1 MEILNWSALSAE
13 AKMASLRRPAID
25 SSNAIDV
32 AASIIEQVKQRGD
45 DSLIELATQFDG
57 ADLADVLVSREELAA
72 GASQVP
78 RSVQNAIDLAIAN
91 VRKFHQAQQT
101 QALRI
106 ETAPGVVC
114 ERLTRPIDAVGLYV
128 PAGSAP
134 LPSAAIMLGVPAL
147 IAGCPEIVMASP
159 PREDGTLDPTVLAV
173 AKRLGISTIVKAG
186 GAQSIAALAYG
197 TKSVPRCCKL
207 FGPGNTYVTAA
218 KILVASDPDGAAI
231 DMPAG
236 PSELMVLAD
245 AGANPKF
252 IAADLLSQAEHGPD
266 SQVILVATDQATAA
280 ATVDEVQAQ
289 CLTLERSEIA
299 TRALEGSRC
308 IVVKSR
314 TEAIEIANA
323 YAPEHLIIQMQQ
335 ARSALPA
342 IRNAGSVF
350 LGPWTPESVGD
361 YCSGTNHVL
370 PTYGFARAYS
380 GLGLNDFCR
389 QMTVQE
395 LSAEGLRN
403 IGPATITL
411 ADAEGLGA
419 HARAVQFRLASM
431 SDASTKA

>member
-1 MEILNWSALSAE
+1 
-13 AKMASLRRPAID
+13 
-25 SSNAIDV
+25 
-32 AASIIEQVKQRGD
+32 
-45 DSLIELATQFDG
+45 
-57 ADLADVLVSREELAA
+57 
-72 GASQVP
+72 
-78 RSVQNAIDLAIAN
+78 QNAIDLAIAN

-114 ERLTRPIDAVGLYV
+114 ERLSRPIDSVGLYV

-147 IAGCPEIVMASP
+147 IAGCPEIVLASP
-159 PREDGTLDPTVLAV
+159 PRKDGTLDPTVLAV
-173 AKRLGISTIVKAG
+173 AKRLGIGTIVKAG
-186 GAQSIAALAYG
+186 GAQAIAALAYG
-197 TKSVPRCCKL
+197 TNSVPRCCKL
-207 FGPGNTYVTAA
+207 FGPGNSFVTAA

-252 IAADLLSQAEHGPD
+252 VAADLLSQAEHGPD
-266 SQVILVATDQATAA
+266 SQVILITTDQATAT
-280 ATVDEVQAQ
+280 ATVEQVKVQ
-289 CLTLERSEIA
+289 CLTLERSDIA
-299 TRALEGSRC
+299 TAALKGSRC

-314 TEAIEIANA
+314 AAAIEIANA

-335 ARSALPA
+335 ARSVLPT

-403 IGPATITL
+403 IGPAAITL

-419 HARAVQFRLASM
+419 HARAVEFRLASM
-431 SDASTKA
+431 TDASSKT